1 MQHKFSRFIHE
12 RQLIEPDTS
21 LLLTNSGGID
31 SMVLTHLVAGAKIP
45 FAIAHCN
52 FGLRGHES
60 DADEQFVH
68 KTALNYGVAFHV
80 IRFNTKGFAADNKLS
95 IQEAARILRYN
106 WFEKLLPNT
115 GCAHYATAHH
125 FDDQIE
131 TFFINLFR
139 GTGIS
144 GLRGIAPKKGNCIRP
159 LLFATRAEIE
169 DFARF
174 HRIEYREDSSNSSD
188 NYLRNRIR
196 RHVIPALEGAKPGFR
211 SGFSQT
217 MDILRGAEVFLSEK
231 VEQIKK
237 EVLFKEDE
245 NFRLDLKK
253 LADHEPIDFIL
264 FEILRHFGF
273 NSGTVKSMVEEAKTP
288 SGRVFLS
295 PSHKIVTGRGE
306 FWIMPF
312 QAENTQINSADTL
325 IAEDTTRVEKPIQL
339 SFEKITIN
347 QNFKI
352 DRRPEVAQLDYDKLK
367 FPLLLRKPVEG
378 DFFYPL
384 GMKGKKK
391 LSDFFIDQKFTPVQ
405 KQKARV
411 IVSDEKIVWLVG
423 QRIDDRF
430 KITPS
435 TKTVFKIQ
443 LKSGN

>member
-1 MQHKFSRFIHE
+1 MQHKFSRFIQE
-12 RQLIEPDTS
+12 RQLIEPDAS

-45 FAIAHCN
+45 FALAHCN
-52 FGLRGHES
+52 FGLRGYES

-80 IRFNTKGFAADNKLS
+80 TRFNTKEFAADNKLS

-106 WFEKLLPNT
+106 WFEKLLPKS
-115 GCAHYATAHH
+115 GCGLYATAHH

-144 GLRGIAPKKGNCIRP
+144 GLRGIAPKNGNCIRP

-169 DFARF
+169 AFARF

-188 NYLRNRIR
+188 DYLRNRIR
-196 RHVIPALEGAKPGFR
+196 RHVIPSLDSTKPDFR

-217 MDILRGAEVFLSEK
+217 LDILRGTEVFLFEK
-231 VEQIKK
+231 IEQLKK
-237 EVLFKEDE
+237 EVLFKEGE
-245 NFRLDLKK
+245 NFRVDLNK
-253 LADHEPIDFIL
+253 LAAQNPIDFVL

-273 NSGTVKSMVEEAKTP
+273 NADTVKALAESAKTT
-288 SGRVFLS
+288 SGKVFLS
-295 PSHKIVTGRGE
+295 PSYKIVTGRGE
-306 FWIMPF
+306 FWIMPLH
-312 QAENTQINSADTL
+312 AENTHFNSADKF
-325 IAEDTTRVEKPIQL
+325 INEDASSLETPIPL
-339 SFEKITIN
+339 SFEKLTKN

-352 DRRPEVAQLDYDKLK
+352 DQRPEIAQLDFDKLK

-378 DFFYPL
+378 DYFYPL

-391 LSDFFIDQKFTPVQ
+391 LSDFFIDQKFSPVQ

-411 IVSDEKIVWLVG
+411 LVSDEKIVWLVG
-423 QRIDDRF
+423 QRIDERF

-435 TKTVFKIQ
+435 TKTVFKIRS
-443 LKSGN
+443 KSGN